1 MQICFEDAVAEGMGQ
16 NMSFIVIVI
25 VLWANIYIYIFIYLF
40 SAMIT
45 PRETVFNQ
53 LVLIS

>member
-16 NMSFIVIVI
+16 NMCFIVIVI
-25 VLWANIYIYIFIYLF
+25 VLWANKYIFIYLF

>member
-16 NMSFIVIVI
+16 NMCFIVIVI
-25 VLWANIYIYIFIYLF
+25 VLWASIYIYLF
-40 SAMIT
+40 SVMIT